1 MNFRRRRRAEEPEI
15 NLIAFI
21 DVLLVVLIFLML
33 STTFNQLTQ
42 IQITLPTANTEKQS
56 TTPETLTLTI
66 QADGRYSL
74 NQQAIK
80 ATTVADIYAALQA
93 AQIGP
98 QTVLV
103 IAADQNVR
111 HQSVISAMEA
121 ARRSGLSRVTFAS
134 QSSVTANTQAAD
146 KRNTAK

>member
-1 MNFRRRRRAEEPEI
+1 VNFRRRRLEEPEI
-15 NLIAFI
+15 NLIPFI

-42 IQITLPTANTEKQS
+42 VQITLPTANTEKQN

-80 ATTVADIYAALQA
+80 ATTVADIQAALQA
-93 AQIGP
+93 AQISP
-98 QTVLV
+98 KTVLV

-121 ARRSGLSRVTFAS
+121 ARRSGLNRVTFAS
-134 QSSVTANTQAAD
+134 QSSVTANKQAAD

>member
-1 MNFRRRRRAEEPEI
+1 MNFRKRRHDEPEI
-15 NLIAFI
+15 NLIPFI

-42 IQITLPTANTEKQS
+42 IQITLPSADTEKQS
-56 TTPETLTLTI
+56 AAADTLTLGI

-74 NQQAIK
+74 NQQALSS
-80 ATTVADIYAALQA
+80 ASVAGIQAALQA
-93 AQIGP
+93 AKAGP

-111 HQSVISAMEA
+111 HQLVVSAMEA
-121 ARRSGLSRVTFAS
+121 ARRSGMSRVTFAA
-134 QSSVTANTQAAD
+134 QSSAAAKDKASD
-146 KRNTAK
+146 KRSGGK

>member
-1 MNFRRRRRAEEPEI
+1 MKFRRRRAEEPEI
-15 NLIAFI
+15 NLIPFI

-42 IQITLPTANTEKQS
+42 IQITLPTANTEKQN
-56 TTPETLTLTI
+56 TAPETLTLTI
-66 QADGRYSL
+66 QADGRFSL

-80 ATTVADIYAALQA
+80 ATTVADIQAALQA

-98 QTVLV
+98 QMVLV

-134 QSSVTANTQAAD
+134 QSSVTANKQAAD

>member
-1 MNFRRRRRAEEPEI
+1 MNFRRRRLEEPEI
-15 NLIAFI
+15 NLIPFI

-42 IQITLPTANTEKQS
+42 IQITLPTANTEKQN
-56 TTPETLTLTI
+56 TAPETLTLTI
-66 QADGRYSL
+66 QADGRFSL

-80 ATTVADIYAALQA
+80 ATTVADIQAALQA

-98 QTVLV
+98 QMVLV

-134 QSSVTANTQAAD
+134 QSSVTANKQAAD
-146 KRNTAK
+146 KRNTAT

>member
-1 MNFRRRRRAEEPEI
+1 MNFRRRRAEEPEI
-15 NLIAFI
+15 NLIPFI

-42 IQITLPTANTEKQS
+42 IQITLPTANTEKQN
-56 TTPETLTLTI
+56 TAPETLTLTI
-66 QADGRYSL
+66 QADGRFSL

-80 ATTVADIYAALQA
+80 ATTVADIQAALQA
-93 AQIGP
+93 AQIGT

-111 HQSVISAMEA
+111 HQLVISAMEA
-121 ARRSGLSRVTFAS
+121 ARRSGLSRVTFAAQAS
-134 QSSVTANTQAAD
+134 ATANNKTAD

>member
-1 MNFRRRRRAEEPEI
+1 MKFRRRRAEEPEI
-15 NLIAFI
+15 NLIPFI

-42 IQITLPTANTEKQS
+42 IQITLPTANTEKQN
-56 TTPETLTLTI
+56 TAPETLTLTI

-80 ATTVADIYAALQA
+80 ATTVADIQAALQS
-93 AQIGP
+93 AQIEP

-111 HQSVISAMEA
+111 HQSVMSAMEA
-121 ARRSGLSRVTFAS
+121 ARRSGLSRVTFAA
-134 QSSVTANTQAAD
+134 QSSATASNKAAD
-146 KRNTAK
+146 KRSSAK

>member
-1 MNFRRRRRAEEPEI
+1 MNFRRRRAEEPEI
-15 NLIAFI
+15 NLIPFI

-42 IQITLPTANTEKQS
+42 IQITLPTANTEKQN
-56 TTPETLTLTI
+56 TAPETLTLTI
-66 QADGRYSL
+66 QADGRFSL

-80 ATTVADIYAALQA
+80 ATTVADIQAALQA
-93 AQIGP
+93 TQIGP

-111 HQSVISAMEA
+111 HQLVISAMEA
-121 ARRSGLSRVTFAS
+121 ARRSGLSRVTFAA
-134 QSSVTANTQAAD
+134 QSSATASNKTAD

>member
-1 MNFRRRRRAEEPEI
+1 MKFRRRRAEEPEI
-15 NLIAFI
+15 NLIPFI

-42 IQITLPTANTEKQS
+42 IQITLPTANTEKQN
-56 TTPETLTLTI
+56 TAPETLTLTI
-66 QADGRYSL
+66 QADGRFSL

-80 ATTVADIYAALQA
+80 ATTVADIQAALQA

-98 QTVLV
+98 QMVLV

-121 ARRSGLSRVTFAS
+121 ARRSGLSLVTFAY
-134 QSSVTANTQAAD
+134 QSSVTANKQAAD

>member
-1 MNFRRRRRAEEPEI
+1 VNFRRRRLEEPEI
-15 NLIAFI
+15 NLIPFI

-42 IQITLPTANTEKQS
+42 IQITLPTANTEKQN
-56 TTPETLTLTI
+56 TAPETLTLTI

-80 ATTVADIYAALQA
+80 ATTVADIQAALQA

-98 QTVLV
+98 KTVLV

-134 QSSVTANTQAAD
+134 QSSVTANKQAAD

>member
-1 MNFRRRRRAEEPEI
+1 MNFRKRRHDEPEI
-15 NLIAFI
+15 NLIPFI

-42 IQITLPTANTEKQS
+42 IQITLPSADTEKQS
-56 TTPETLTLTI
+56 TAPDTLTLGI

-74 NQQAIK
+74 NQQALIP
-80 ATTVADIYAALQA
+80 ASVTDIQAALQA
-93 AQIGP
+93 AKAGP

-111 HQSVISAMEA
+111 HQLVVSAMEA
-121 ARRSGLSRVTFAS
+121 ARRSGVNRVTFAA
-134 QSSVTANTQAAD
+134 QSSAAAKDKAANS
-146 KRNTAK
+146 RNGGK

>member
-1 MNFRRRRRAEEPEI
+1 MNFRRRRRLEEPEI
-15 NLIAFI
+15 NLIPFI

-42 IQITLPTANTEKQS
+42 IQITLPTANTEKQD
-56 TTPETLTLTI
+56 TAPETLTLTI

-80 ATTVADIYAALQA
+80 ATTVADIQAALQS

-111 HQSVISAMEA
+111 HQSVVAAMEA

-134 QSSVTANTQAAD
+134 QSSVTANKQAAD

>member
-1 MNFRRRRRAEEPEI
+1 MNFRRRRAEEPEI
-15 NLIAFI
+15 NLIPFI

-42 IQITLPTANTEKQS
+42 IQITLPTANTEKQN
-56 TTPETLTLTI
+56 TAPETLTLTI
-66 QADGRYSL
+66 QADGRFSL

-80 ATTVADIYAALQA
+80 ATTVADIQAALKA
-93 AQIGP
+93 AQIGS

-111 HQSVISAMEA
+111 HQLVISAMEA
-121 ARRSGLSRVTFAS
+121 ARRSGLSRVTFAA
-134 QSSVTANTQAAD
+134 QSSATANNKTAD

>member
-1 MNFRRRRRAEEPEI
+1 
-15 NLIAFI
+15 
-21 DVLLVVLIFLML
+21 ML
-33 STTFNQLTQ
+33 STTFSQLTQ

-80 ATTVADIYAALQA
+80 ATTVADIQAALQS

-111 HQSVISAMEA
+111 HQSVVSAMEA
-121 ARRSGLSRVTFAS
+121 ARRSGLSRVTFAA
-134 QSSVTANTQAAD
+134 QSSVAANNKAAD
-146 KRNTAK
+146 KRSSTK

>member
-1 MNFRRRRRAEEPEI
+1 MNFRRRRAEEPEI
-15 NLIAFI
+15 NLIPFI

-42 IQITLPTANTEKQS
+42 IQITLPTANTEKQN
-56 TTPETLTLTI
+56 TAPETLTLTI
-66 QADGRYSL
+66 QADGRFSL

-80 ATTVADIYAALQA
+80 ATTVADIQAALQA
-93 AQIGP
+93 AQIGT

-111 HQSVISAMEA
+111 HQLVISAMEA
-121 ARRSGLSRVTFAS
+121 ARRSGLSRVTFAA
-134 QSSVTANTQAAD
+134 QSSATASNKTAD

>member
-1 MNFRRRRRAEEPEI
+1 MNFRRRRMEEPEI
-15 NLIAFI
+15 NLIPFI

-33 STTFNQLTQ
+33 STTFSQLTQ
-42 IQITLPTANTEKQS
+42 IQITLPRADTEKQN

-74 NQQAIK
+74 NQRALK
-80 ATTVADIYAALQA
+80 ATTVADIQAALQS
-93 AQIGP
+93 AQAGP

-111 HQSVISAMEA
+111 HQSVVSAMEA
-121 ARRSGLSRVTFAS
+121 ARRNGLSRVTFAT
-134 QSSVTANTQAAD
+134 QSSASANNKSAD
-146 KRNTAK
+146 KPVSSK

>member
-1 MNFRRRRRAEEPEI
+1 MKFRRRRAEEPEI
-15 NLIAFI
+15 NLIPFI

-66 QADGRYSL
+66 QADGRFSL

-80 ATTVADIYAALQA
+80 ATTVADIQAALQS
-93 AQIGP
+93 AQIGS

-111 HQSVISAMEA
+111 HQSVVSAMEA
-121 ARRSGLSRVTFAS
+121 ARRSGLSRVTFAA
-134 QSSVTANTQAAD
+134 QSSATASNKAAD
-146 KRNTAK
+146 KRSSAK

>member
-1 MNFRRRRRAEEPEI
+1 MNFRRRRLEEPEI
-15 NLIAFI
+15 NLIPFI

-42 IQITLPTANTEKQS
+42 IQITLPTANTEKQN
-56 TTPETLTLTI
+56 TAPETLTLTI
-66 QADGRYSL
+66 QADGRFSL

-80 ATTVADIYAALQA
+80 ATTVADIQAALQA

-98 QTVLV
+98 QMVLV

-134 QSSVTANTQAAD
+134 QSSVTANKQAAD

>member
-1 MNFRRRRRAEEPEI
+1 MNFRRRRLEEPEI
-15 NLIAFI
+15 NLIPFI

-42 IQITLPTANTEKQS
+42 IQITLPTANTEKQN
-56 TTPETLTLTI
+56 TAPETLTLTI

-80 ATTVADIYAALQA
+80 ATTVADIQAALQA

-98 QTVLV
+98 KTVLV

-134 QSSVTANTQAAD
+134 QSSVTANKQAAD

>member
-1 MNFRRRRRAEEPEI
+1 MNFRRRRAEEPEI
-15 NLIAFI
+15 NLIPFI

-42 IQITLPTANTEKQS
+42 IQITLPTANTEKQN
-56 TTPETLTLTI
+56 TAPETLTLTI
-66 QADGRYSL
+66 QADGRFSL

-80 ATTVADIYAALQA
+80 ATTVADIQAALQA
-93 AQIGP
+93 AQIGT

-111 HQSVISAMEA
+111 HQLVISAMEA

-134 QSSVTANTQAAD
+134 QSSVTANKQAAD

>member
-103 IAADQNVR
+103 IAADQHVR

>member
-1 MNFRRRRRAEEPEI
+1 MNFRRRRRLEEPEI
-15 NLIAFI
+15 NLIPFI

-42 IQITLPTANTEKQS
+42 IQITLPTANTEKQD
-56 TTPETLTLTI
+56 TAPETLTLTI

-80 ATTVADIYAALQA
+80 ATAVADIQAALQS

-111 HQSVISAMEA
+111 HQSVVAAMEA

-134 QSSVTANTQAAD
+134 QSSVTANKQAAD

>member
-1 MNFRRRRRAEEPEI
+1 MNFRRRRRLEEPEI
-15 NLIAFI
+15 NLIPFI

-42 IQITLPTANTEKQS
+42 IQITLPTANTEKQD
-56 TTPETLTLTI
+56 TAPETLTLTI
-66 QADGRYSL
+66 QADGRFSL

-80 ATTVADIYAALQA
+80 ATTVADIQAALQS
-93 AQIGP
+93 AQIRP

-111 HQSVISAMEA
+111 HQSVVSAMEA
-121 ARRSGLSRVTFAS
+121 ARRSGLSRVTFAA
-134 QSSVTANTQAAD
+134 QSSATASNKAAD
-146 KRNTAK
+146 KRSSAK

>member
-1 MNFRRRRRAEEPEI
+1 MNFRRRRAEEPEI
-15 NLIAFI
+15 NLIPFI

-42 IQITLPTANTEKQS
+42 IQITLPTANTEKQN
-56 TTPETLTLTI
+56 TAPETLTLTI
-66 QADGRYSL
+66 QADGRFSL

-80 ATTVADIYAALQA
+80 ATTVADIQAALQA

-111 HQSVISAMEA
+111 HQLVISAMEA
-121 ARRSGLSRVTFAS
+121 ARRSGLSRVTFAA
-134 QSSVTANTQAAD
+134 QSSATASNKTAD

>member
-1 MNFRRRRRAEEPEI
+1 MKFRRRRAEEPEI
-15 NLIAFI
+15 NLIPFI

-56 TTPETLTLTI
+56 TTPETLTLSI
-66 QADGRYSL
+66 QADGRYIL
-74 NQQAIK
+74 NQQTLQS
-80 ATTVADIYAALQA
+80 TTVADIQAALQS

-111 HQSVISAMEA
+111 HQSVVSAMEA
-121 ARRSGLSRVTFAS
+121 ARRSGLSRVTFAA
-134 QSSVTANTQAAD
+134 QSSVTASNRAAD
-146 KRNTAK
+146 KRSSAK

>member
-1 MNFRRRRRAEEPEI
+1 MNFRRRRAEEPEI
-15 NLIAFI
+15 NLIPFI

-56 TTPETLTLTI
+56 TTPETLTLSI
-66 QADGRYSL
+66 QADGRYIL
-74 NQQAIK
+74 NQQTLQS
-80 ATTVADIYAALQA
+80 TTVADIQAALQL

-111 HQSVISAMEA
+111 HQSVVSAMEA
-121 ARRSGLSRVTFAS
+121 ARRSGLSRVTFAA
-134 QSSVTANTQAAD
+134 QSSATASNKAAD
-146 KRNTAK
+146 KRNSAK

>member
-1 MNFRRRRRAEEPEI
+1 VNFRRRRLEEPEI
-15 NLIAFI
+15 NLIPFI

-42 IQITLPTANTEKQS
+42 IQITLPTANTEKQN
-56 TTPETLTLTI
+56 TAPETLTLTI

-80 ATTVADIYAALQA
+80 ATTVADIQAALQA

-98 QTVLV
+98 QMVLV

-134 QSSVTANTQAAD
+134 QSSVTANKQAAD

>member
-1 MNFRRRRRAEEPEI
+1 MKFRRRRAEEPEI
-15 NLIAFI
+15 NLIPFI

-33 STTFNQLTQ
+33 STTFSQLTQ

-56 TTPETLTLTI
+56 TTPETLTLSI
-66 QADGRYSL
+66 QADGRYIL
-74 NQQAIK
+74 NQQTLQS
-80 ATTVADIYAALQA
+80 TTVADIQAALQS

-111 HQSVISAMEA
+111 HQSVVSAMEA
-121 ARRSGLSRVTFAS
+121 ARRSGLSRVTFAA
-134 QSSVTANTQAAD
+134 QSSVTASNRAAD
-146 KRNTAK
+146 KRSSAK

>member
-1 MNFRRRRRAEEPEI
+1 MNFRRRRLEEPEI
-15 NLIAFI
+15 NLIPFI

-42 IQITLPTANTEKQS
+42 IQITLPTANTEKQN
-56 TTPETLTLTI
+56 TAPETLTLTI
-66 QADGRYSL
+66 QADGRFSL

-80 ATTVADIYAALQA
+80 ATTVADIQAALQA

-98 QTVLV
+98 QMVLV

-134 QSSVTANTQAAD
+134 QSGVTANKQAAD

>member
-1 MNFRRRRRAEEPEI
+1 MNFRRRRLEEPEI
-15 NLIAFI
+15 NLIPFI

-42 IQITLPTANTEKQS
+42 IQITLPTANTEKQN
-56 TTPETLTLTI
+56 TAPETLTLTI

-80 ATTVADIYAALQA
+80 ATTVADIQAALQA

-98 QTVLV
+98 QMVLV

-134 QSSVTANTQAAD
+134 QSSVTANKQAAD